1 MKEIRILSC
10 AALAFACCA
19 AQAQQSPSTGS
30 GQAYPSRPIRIIV
43 PFAPGGTS
51 DILARLIGAK
61 MTENWGQQVLVDNRP
76 GASGNIG
83 ADLVAKSAPDGYT
96 TVLMD
101 VGNLSISPSIF
112 PKLPFDIVRDFAP
125 VTAISYS
132 PHLLCTHPSVP
143 VRTVKELIALAKA
156 HPGKLNY
163 GSTGLGSAPHMAG
176 MLFAYRTGV
185 KWVDIPAK
193 GGAQSIMD
201 VATGEADVLFN
212 GMLATLPHVKSGRLK
227 LIAIS
232 SEKRVP
238 ALPDTPTVAEAGNLP
253 GFVTGSWQGLLAPAR
268 TPADVVARING
279 EVVRIITLPDIKEK
293 LTTTGAY
300 PIGNTPREFGDWL
313 AGSKERWAKLI
324 KATGFKLE

>member
-1 MKEIRILSC
+1 MKVARILSC
-10 AALAFACCA
+10 AGLAALAFVQPAY
-19 AQAQQSPSTGS
+19 AQT
-30 GQAYPSRPIRIIV
+30 YPAKPIRIIV

-61 MTENWGQQVLVDNRP
+61 MTENWGQQVIVDNRP

-83 ADLVAKSAPDGYT
+83 AELVAKSAPDGYT

-112 PKLPFDIVRDFAP
+112 PRLPFDIIRDFAP

-132 PHLLCTHPSVP
+132 PHLLCVHPSVP
-143 VRTVKELIALAKA
+143 VKTVKELIALAKA
-156 HPGKLNY
+156 SPGKLNY

-176 MLFAYRTGV
+176 LLFACRTGV

-201 VATGEADVLFN
+201 VATGEADLLFN

-253 GFVTGSWQGLLAPAR
+253 GFVTGSWQGMLAPAK
-268 TPADVVARING
+268 TPPDTVARING

-293 LTTTGAY
+293 LSTTGAY
-300 PIGNTPREFGDWL
+300 PIGNSPRAFGEWL
-313 AGSKERWAKLI
+313 AESKERWAKLI

>member
-1 MKEIRILSC
+1 MKVVHTLSC
-10 AALAFACCA
+10 AALAALAFVQPAY
-19 AQAQQSPSTGS
+19 AQT
-30 GQAYPSRPIRIIV
+30 YPAKPIRIVV

-61 MTENWGQQVLVDNRP
+61 MTENWGQQVIVDNRP

-83 ADLVAKSAPDGYT
+83 ADLVAKSPPDGYT

-112 PKLPFDIVRDFAP
+112 PKLPFDILRDFAP

-132 PHLLCTHPSVP
+132 PHLLCVHPSVP
-143 VRTVKELIALAKA
+143 VKTVKELIALAKA
-156 HPGKLNY
+156 SPGKLNY

-176 MLFAYRTGV
+176 LLFSYRTGV

-201 VATGEADVLFN
+201 VATGEADLLFN

-253 GFVTGSWQGLLAPAR
+253 GFVTGSWQGMLAPAK
-268 TPADVVARING
+268 TPTDTVARINS

-293 LTTTGAY
+293 LSTTGAY
-300 PIGNTPREFGDWL
+300 PIGNSPRAFGEWL
-313 AGSKERWAKLI
+313 AESKERWAKLI